1 MTSPEP
7 ITAQPAI
14 IREALLRTAAESN
27 PFYAYQPQAYYNW
40 LWQMWMGNGTSL
52 PPKEGWFMT
61 TFTRHYRELTR

>member
-7 ITAQPAI
+7 ITARTAI
-14 IREALLRTAAESN
+14 IRQALLLTAAESN

-40 LWQMWMGNGTSL
+40 LWEMWMGGGKSL

-61 TFTRHYRELTR
+61 TFTRHYRELTQ